1 MNYTLHQLKIFLKV
15 AEYQSITKA
24 ADELHLTQPAISI
37 QLKKLQEQFDLPLTE
52 VVGRQLYITDFG
64 KEIMVRSQRI
74 LEESDAIKFTIDQ
87 YKGYLTGSI
96 KISVVSTGKYV
107 IPYFLRAFIDR
118 YPGIEIS
125 IDVSNKNKVI
135 EGLYKNESDFSL
147 VSIVPDDLKVNKVEL
162 MENRLYLVGNAD
174 FDGQI
179 KKSKDLEK
187 VTLLFREE
195 GSATRKEM
203 LGFLEKNNIKF
214 KKSMQLVSNEA
225 VKQAI
230 NAGLGFSIVPLIGL
244 RTALKNENMKI
255 YQLKGLP
262 LITQWNLIYSQGK
275 NLTPAQ
281 QALVDFIEENKT
293 QLVNEHFLWAV
304 NPEEYQ

>member
-64 KEIMVRSQRI
+64 KEIMIRSQRI

-147 VSIVPDDLKVNKVEL
+147 VSIVPDDLKVSKVEL

-174 FDGQI
+174 FNGQI
-179 KKSKDLEK
+179 KRSKDLEK

-244 RTALKNENMKI
+244 RTALKNENMQI
-255 YQLKGLP
+255 YPLKGLP
-262 LITQWNLIYSQGK
+262 LITKWNLIYSQGK
-275 NLTPAQ
+275 NLTPGQ

-293 QLVNEHFLWAV
+293 QLVHEHFRWAV